1 MEYVERGE
9 PIIAISCVGEGRSV
23 GEAGV
28 VLGRVSQMLLHA
40 AANLPMR
47 SGGFNVADA
56 LDIIAKARSAG
67 PGGSVRRRRMV
78 GRAYAITWRARL
90 SCK

>member
-9 PIIAISCVGEGRSV
+9 PIIATSCVGEGRSV
-23 GEAGV
+23 GEVDV

-56 LDIIAKARSAG
+56 VDIIAKARSAG
-67 PGGSVRRRRMV
+67 PGGSVRWRRMV
-78 GRAYAITWRARL
+78 GRAYVITWRARL